1 MQVGERH
8 IVKVFNTRFYP
19 AGLAMW
25 QVEAAAYHS
34 MRTADAQQAQQAA
47 ARGGSGSGTDM
58 PSLLC
63 CGLLPDPALRSSNAG
78 SDPAALADTATTAAA
93 PAADAQLTQQLPA
106 AAALPYLVVSKVQG
120 VTLGSL
126 QQRLS
131 PEQWRSAAA
140 AVGRALASFHALPLP
155 GQLPASGA
163 DAPAFPAEQQ
173 GGCGCG
179 QCCGSPGGLLGM
191 PCTAWTSHSS
201 HVWSSLL
208 GSIDKRAWAAA
219 AAAVVSPSAGQ
230 YETQQQQQPGEGGAS
245 SAPGLPAT
253 LCLFPSGPFV
263 TGRKAVAADT
273 GSAVAVAATESS
285 AAAAVESAAKRPR
298 LGPGMSSLQPAPAPT
313 LAAGITGSAI
323 ADSTS
328 PAAAAAAW
336 EPLLAH
342 LRHRRRK
349 AVRGFE
355 WSGALPPHLVQQLDS
370 YLPQVGFL
378 GSFLLSLVGLGGVL
392 SAVGSG
398 KVRC

>member
-93 PAADAQLTQQLPA
+93 PAADAQLTQQQPA

-155 GQLPASGA
+155 GQLPASGT
-163 DAPAFPAEQQ
+163 DAPASPAEQQ

-219 AAAVVSPSAGQ
+219 AAAVVSPSAKQ
-230 YETQQQQQPGEGGAS
+230 YAAQQQQQQQPGEGGGS
-245 SAPGLPAT
+245 SPPGLPAT
-253 LCLFPSGPFV
+253 LCLFPSGPLG

-273 GSAVAVAATESS
+273 GSAVAAAAAESS
-285 AAAAVESAAKRPR
+285 AAAAVGPAAKRPR
-298 LGPGMSSLQPAPAPT
+298 LGPGVSSLQPAPAPT
-313 LAAGITGSAI
+313 LAAGGPGSAI

-328 PAAAAAAW
+328 PAAAAAVW
-336 EPLLAH
+336 DPFLAH

-370 YLPQVGFL
+370 YLPQVG
-378 GSFLLSLVGLGGVL
+378 LLAHVLWWGVKSVL
-392 SAVGSG
+392 SVVG
-398 KVRC
+398 VWEVC